1 MGGTLR
7 DCCLVAF
14 RPFLL
19 AVLLTVAWLAW
30 AAGSANAASEDPN
43 PLGAIGQATVSL
55 LQDAGSTVAPALQDS
70 PAQAA
75 AVPSPVSGTA
85 AAVVDVVDPVPGEAT
100 EVVTVVVNRA
110 ARRLRT
116 HSPTPRLPTRT
127 RWLARSTQLSQWSI
141 RWRRLCRACR
151 FPRFQFPHCRFPR
164 SNSNSAGSH
173 RACSSRSGTAGSFA
187 GAAGAFAGRDSPRAF
202 TRHYIAAVGL

>member
-7 DCCLVAF
+7 DWCLVAL

-43 PLGAIGQATVSL
+43 PLGAIEQATVSL
-55 LQDAGSTVAPALQDS
+55 LQDAGSTPAPAIQDS

-75 AVPSPVSGTA
+75 AVPFPVSGTA

-100 EVVTVVVNRA
+100 EVVTTVVNRA
-110 ARRLRT
+110 APPLTDSLADTVVLTDTVAGTVDTVSDTVVSVVDSLAPALPGVQVPALPFPRT
-116 HSPTPRLPTRT
+116 H
-127 RWLARSTQLSQWSI
+127 A
-141 RWRRLCRACR
+141 
-151 FPRFQFPHCRFPR
+151 
-164 SNSNSAGSH
+164 AGSH
-173 RACSSRSGTAGSFA
+173 CACSNRSGTAGSVA
-187 GAAGAFAGRDSPRAF
+187 GTAGAFAGRDCPRAF
-202 TRHYIAAVGL
+202 TRYHRAAVGL

>member
-7 DCCLVAF
+7 DWCLVAL

-43 PLGAIGQATVSL
+43 PLGAIGQPTVSL

-100 EVVTVVVNRA
+100 EVVAVVVNRA
-110 ARRLRT
+110 ARRYGLTRRHRGYRHGHGGWHGR
-116 HSPTPRLPTRT
+116 HSC
-127 RWLARSTQLSQWSI
+127 LSG
-141 RWRRLCRACR
+141 RFVGAGFAGRAGS
-151 FPRFQFPHCRFPR
+151 HGSSSHIAGSHG
-164 SNSNSAGSH
+164 SNSNAAGSH
-173 RACSSRSGTAGSFA
+173 RACSNRSGTAGSVA
-187 GAAGAFAGRDSPRAF
+187 GAAGAIAGRDPPRAF